1 MMLNRMLAV
10 SALVLSIAAPAAAQG
25 TQPAQ
30 NADVTGTWS
39 MMFQTPQGAV
49 PAQMIVRKDGD
60 RLVGSIS
67 SDMGQAEL
75 EAAVKDKAF
84 TIGFAMNGASGSF
97 NVAMN
102 GTIDGDAMKGTFD
115 AGGTAG
121 EFTGTR
127 EGKESKD
134 LSTESKESSK
144 EPAGAPKEPAVKADL
159 TGAWDVQVA
168 TDSISASP
176 TISIKQDGEKLT
188 GTYTSAQYGDF
199 PLTGTVKDDKFE
211 LNVPMAIEGNTLN
224 VYLGGTIDKD
234 TIKGNISYGDF
245 ASGTFTGTRKK

>member
-1 MMLNRMLAV
+1 MMVNRMLAA
-10 SALVLSIAAPAAAQG
+10 SALVLTVAAPVAAQG
-25 TQPAQ
+25 TQPAP

-39 MMFQTPQGAV
+39 MMFQTSQGAV
-49 PAQMIVRKDGD
+49 PAQMIVKKDGD

-75 EAAVKDKAF
+75 EAAVKEKAF
-84 TIGFAMNGASGSF
+84 TIGFAMNGAGGAF
-97 NVAMN
+97 NVSMN

-115 AGGTAG
+115 AGGTTG

-134 LSTESKESSK
+134 LSKESKEPSK
-144 EPAGAPKEPAVKADL
+144 ESKDPAAKVDL
-159 TGAWDVQVA
+159 TGTWNVQVA

-176 TISIKQDGEKLT
+176 TITIKQDGEKLT
-188 GTYTSAQYGDF
+188 GTYTSAQYGNF
-199 PLTGTVKDDKFE
+199 PLTGTLKGDKFE

-234 TIKGNISYGDF
+234 SIKGNVSYGDF